1 MARTHPTRLTLAY
14 FTYCIMH
21 STHYVTRIVTDAV
34 ISLLYHSLV
43 LGADSRASG
52 AGFTGGP
59 LELGV
64 CALTGAALARP
75 SAVTDLLVT
84 GHARA
89 VVQGAVTGA
98 ACPRVVTDANSALA
112 TAMT

>member
-1 MARTHPTRLTLAY
+1 MLSSACCTTHLCSVQTPGQVGQVSQVGPWNLGSVHLQVP
-14 FTYCIMH
+14 H
-21 STHYVTRIVTDAV
+21 SHV
-34 ISLLYHSLV
+34 
-43 LGADSRASG
+43 
-52 AGFTGGP
+52 P
-59 LELGV
+59 LPLQI
-64 CALTGAALARP
+64 
-75 SAVTDLLVT
+75 DLLVT